1 MLEAGSVQKDHSRL
15 SLFIELSSPNWLWPV
30 FKTLFLDIWALIR
43 KSLIQYCTLLYNL
56 SFQSLIANPSFPPS
70 RHCSPPVLHVCS
82 AVAVSPPRTH
92 TQQQGQDS
100 EPSFRITNK
109 LLPANS
115 TPVVQRDPGGS
126 SERVSHE
133 VLHCHVW
140 EESRSVTHGP
150 RSFLCCA
157 APSFHWHPHG
167 GCVKA
172 GLEAGFIHSFSHRY
186 TLSISFLGGTGKGDL
201 SPALCPDF
209 GGNKCQFHTVV
220 YEHSGDS
227 CICAPT
233 QAADHSSALRY
244 FFRVESNAIHS
255 CGIPQS
261 WKNTLDTSMCMDS
274 KWAGHLEHYT
284 PCSSQKSEIF
294 SDQSAEL
301 LQPCA
306 ESQPKDKELHSGH
319 EVGMKMISTPIL
331 GTCGNFTLNG
341 NCWNH

>member
-43 KSLIQYCTLLYNL
+43 RSLIQYCTLLYNL

-157 APSFHWHPHG
+157 APSFHWHPRW

-172 GLEAGFIHSFSHRY
+172 GLEAGFTHSFSHRY

-233 QAADHSSALRY
+233 QAA
-244 FFRVESNAIHS
+244 E
-255 CGIPQS
+255 GPT
-261 WKNTLDTSMCMDS
+261 TLQLWDTS
-274 KWAGHLEHYT
+274 
-284 PCSSQKSEIF
+284 
-294 SDQSAEL
+294 
-301 LQPCA
+301 
-306 ESQPKDKELHSGH
+306 SGWR
-319 EVGMKMISTPIL
+319 EMQSTPVGYLSHGRTGWTHPCVWIQNGQDTWNTTHLAVLRSLKYFQIRVQSYFSPVQKASLKLRSCIL
-331 GTCGNFTLNG
+331 GTKLG
-341 NCWNH
+341 WKWYPP